1 MKRLFFLALTAAT
14 VACGTI
20 RAERL
25 ELAWPTP
32 NSAYFDGKPISE
44 FIQTTASGEPE
55 SGLFGC
61 VRSGGA
67 QFHEGLDLKPIHRD
81 RAGEPTDSIF
91 AIYAGVVR
99 HINRNP
105 GESNYG
111 RYVVIEHTEL
121 TPSVYTLYAH
131 LSSIAPGLKVGDR
144 VERGQTIA
152 VMGRS
157 ASGNAIPKD
166 RAHMHFEIGVLLTH
180 DFQMWY
186 NWKKFGSRNEQG
198 EWNGMN
204 LLGFDPLAFFN
215 AFRSRS
221 VDDFAQF
228 LTRMKPAVRV
238 KIATKFIPDFIQRY
252 PSLLT
257 RPIPPA
263 ESFVGWE
270 VAFDAM
276 GFPFAWTPLTGVDA
290 VSLKPNEPEATPV
303 DEGEK
308 LPRCKWLVFKKRGR
322 YVIGRDLESTLQLL
336 FGLRKEL

>member
-1 MKRLFFLALTAAT
+1 MNRFTGYFVVALLT
-14 VACGTI
+14 VASL
-20 RAERL
+20 RAERID
-25 ELAWPTP
+25 LAWPTP
-32 NSAYFDGKPISE
+32 NTAYFDGKPIAD
-44 FIQTTASGEPE
+44 FIQPTASGEPD

-67 QFHEGLDLKPIHRD
+67 QFHEGLDLKPLHRD
-81 RAGEPTDSIF
+81 RHGEPSDPIF
-91 AIYAGVVR
+91 AAYQGVVR

-111 RYVVIEHTEL
+111 RYIVIEHTEL
-121 TPSVYTLYAH
+121 TPAVITLYAH

-166 RAHMHFEIGVLLTH
+166 RAHMHFEIGVWLTR

-198 EWNGMN
+198 VWNGMN

-215 AFRSRS
+215 AYRSRA
-221 VDDFAQF
+221 VDDFAQY
-228 LTRMKPAVRV
+228 LTKMKPAVRV
-238 KIATKFIPDFIQRY
+238 RIATKYIPDFIERY
-252 PSLLT
+252 PALLT
-257 RPIPPA
+257 RAMPPSDA
-263 ESFVGWE
+263 FAGWE
-270 VAFDAM
+270 VMFDDM
-276 GFPFAWTPLTGVDA
+276 GFPFAWTPLSAMELVG
-290 VSLKPNEPEATPV
+290 LRPNEPQGTVVNEAAR
-303 DEGEK
+303 
-308 LPRCKWLVFKKRGR
+308 LPRCKSLVFKKRGR
-322 YVIGRDLESTLQLL
+322 YEIGRDLESTLQLL